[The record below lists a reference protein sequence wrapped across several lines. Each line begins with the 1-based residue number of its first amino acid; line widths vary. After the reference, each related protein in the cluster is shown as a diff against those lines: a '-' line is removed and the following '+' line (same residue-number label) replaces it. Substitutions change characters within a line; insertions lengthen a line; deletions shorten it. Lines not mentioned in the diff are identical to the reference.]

1 MIITDEFKFNF
12 DLAYNTYSMTYDAW
26 DKISK
31 KAQKRARR
39 QIESSVREAG
49 FNGKSTG
56 LISVKAFETVIKQKK
71 GLSISK
77 DERLALEHPVTHK
90 NIALHCLNS
99 PAKLSFEEFFAV
111 WIENLVTTYTT
122 NEENQGLRKFQSKFT
137 FGVDCWKKMYEDA
150 GIVLMERPKLNTKV
164 AKQKYGIV

>member
-1 MIITDEFKFNF
+1 MIITEEFKFNF
-12 DLAYNTYSMTYDAW
+12 DLAYNTYSLTYDAW

-56 LISVKAFETVIKQKK
+56 LISEKAFNTAIKQKK
-71 GLSISK
+71 GLPISK

-90 NIALHCLNS
+90 NIAMHCINL
-99 PAKLSFEEFFAV
+99 PTKLTFEEFFAV
-111 WIENLVTTYTT
+111 WINNLVTTCTT

-137 FGVDCWKKMYEDA
+137 FGVDCWKKMYEEAD
-150 GIVLMERPKLNTKV
+150 IVLIERPKLTTKA
-164 AKQKYGIV
+164 AKQQYGII

>member
-1 MIITDEFKFNF
+1 MIITKEFKFNF
-12 DLAYNTYSMTYDAW
+12 DLAYNTYSLSYDAW
-26 DKISK
+26 DKLSK

-56 LISVKAFETVIKQKK
+56 LISEKAFLTVIKQKK
-71 GLSISK
+71 GLPIGK

-90 NIALHCLNS
+90 NIAMHCLS
-99 PAKLSFEEFFAV
+99 FPQKLSFEEFFAI
-111 WIENLVTTYTT
+111 WIENLVNTYTT

-137 FGVDCWKKMYEDA
+137 FGIDCWKKMYEEA
-150 GIVLMERPKLNTKV
+150 GIVLMERPKLNTKA
-164 AKQKYGIV
+164 AKQKYGII